1 MKLLISSLAMIAM
14 STSAFGADIAVDADI
29 DITENTAGKYIA
41 TKKIAFDV
49 TAVGDAFGG
58 VEVVAGADDKLAV
71 GDWNVGHAVGSAS
84 LSFGKQGNLF
94 VEGEASAANSPLA
107 DPSMGTS
114 LQAAWS
120 GVSVGLAFTDIG
132 TDVTDIA
139 SLQGAYQLEL
149 GGITASTSADYN
161 INTKDIA
168 VGVGF
173 GLEIKDQSVD
183 TVMTYANDVWA
194 YEGSTTLLGITG
206 YLNGDENDMT
216 QNLGGSYLIGL
227 SDAASIE
234 SKLNYDMNSEQYS
247 PSLNLSFS
255 F

>member
-1 MKLLISSLAMIAM
+1 MKTLISSLAMIATA
-14 STSAFGADIAVDADI
+14 SVVNAADLAVDADI

-41 TKKIAFDV
+41 TKKITFDV

-58 VEVVAGADDKLAV
+58 VEVVAGTDDKLAV
-71 GDWNVGHAVGSAS
+71 GDWNVGHSVGSAS
-84 LSFGKQGNLF
+84 VSFGKQGNLF

-107 DPSMGTS
+107 NPSMGTS
-114 LQAAWS
+114 LQAAFS
-120 GVSVGLAFTDIG
+120 GASVGLAFTDVG

-139 SLQGAYQLEL
+139 SLQGSYELDL
-149 GGITASTSADYN
+149 GGFSASTSADYN
-161 INTKDIA
+161 FDSKNIA

-173 GLEIKDQSVD
+173 GVEIREQSVD
-183 TVMTYANDVWA
+183 TVMTYADDVWA

-206 YLNGDENDMT
+206 YLNGDQNDMT
-216 QNLGGSYLIGL
+216 QNLGGSYLVGL

-234 SKLNYDMNSEQYS
+234 SKLNYDMNSEQYT
-247 PSLNLSFS
+247 PSVNLSFS